1 MFSNSV
7 VKSTCIICWIVL
19 MYGLE
24 IILAT
29 ALVILDIYLHFLP
42 YLIFGWLN
50 VIHMFLICEWSNGR
64 NVFFSCFNGRT
75 QIGRYRYMGLNQGYR
90 IMG

>member
-1 MFSNSV
+1 MYHLLDCIDVWIGNNLGNSIGYIGYIF
-7 VKSTCIICWIVL
+7 T
-19 MYGLE
+19 
-24 IILAT
+24 
-29 ALVILDIYLHFLP
+29 FLP